1 MQIEGHGPR
10 SDLLVIPRDR
20 RYYSAYKCIASNRL
34 GTVEHTMQLREARIP
49 DIVAQ
54 ATPRIVTATTMTFD
68 IIGPATE
75 LGLPILTY
83 TVQYKE
89 LIQSDWSYAIN
100 KTWTAANEKTIDS
113 VYTIEGLK
121 PQTVYTFRFAARN
134 LVGLG
139 QWGAY
144 KQQSTPVRSV
154 PEAPKILHTTDK
166 NTEADDEERIA
177 VSPYSDH
184 FDLTWQ
190 ISADNGEPI
199 NFYQVKYCPVSGS
212 SESRASV
219 VNCKPS
225 VFGNLKNLVG
235 SESGWCLER
244 NCSAM

>member
-1 MQIEGHGPR
+1 MLLILGFPNATIEWRWNDRAIKDLGDPNLQIESHGPR

-34 GTVEHTMQLREARIP
+34 GTAVHEMILREARLP
-49 DIVAQ
+49 DIVVQ

-68 IIGPATE
+68 IIGPSTE
-75 LGLPILTY
+75 QGLPILTY
-83 TVQYKE
+83 TVQYKPM
-89 LIQSDWSYAIN
+89 IDPDWINAYN

-113 VYTIEGLK
+113 VYTIEGLR
-121 PQTVYTFRFAARN
+121 PQTMYDFRFAARN

-154 PEAPKILHTTDK
+154 PEPPRILHATDK
-166 NTEADDEERIA
+166 NTDDEEQIV

-199 NFYQVKYCPVSGS
+199 NFYQVKYCPVSIL
-212 SESRASV
+212 
-219 VNCKPS
+219 
-225 VFGNLKNLVG
+225 F
-235 SESGWCLER
+235 CLQT
-244 NCSAM
+244 